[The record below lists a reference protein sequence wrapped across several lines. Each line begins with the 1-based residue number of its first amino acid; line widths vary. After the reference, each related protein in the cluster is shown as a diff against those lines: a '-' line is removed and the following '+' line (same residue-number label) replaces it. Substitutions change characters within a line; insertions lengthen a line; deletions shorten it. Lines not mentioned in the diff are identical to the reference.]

1 MSVQRNEARLSSY
14 QRSLLAFFDSYF
26 FRKKTMTTIL
36 KTNAMLF
43 ATLRRA
49 LSVAVVVSGA
59 LTATGCA
66 AATGPAF
73 QAVADAPAG
82 KGQVYLYSKSFFG
95 GGSYEVTLDKQPVGV
110 LSSASFMVF
119 TLTPG
124 SHAFTVMPRPIG
136 KNYEQTVNIVENQT
150 QFFEMELP
158 PLLLRNALNLG
169 YNITTRSADEAKV
182 DLKDLKA
189 VK

>member
-1 MSVQRNEARLSSY
+1 
-14 QRSLLAFFDSYF
+14 
-26 FRKKTMTTIL
+26 MTTLL
-36 KTNAMLF
+36 KTNTPFF

-49 LSVAVVVSGA
+49 LLVVATVSSA
-59 LTATGCA
+59 LVATGCA
-66 AATGPAF
+66 TASGPAF

-95 GGSYEVTLDKQPVGV
+95 GGSYEVTLDKQPAGV
-110 LSSASFMVF
+110 LASASFMVF

-124 SHAFTVMPRPIG
+124 AHVFTVMPRPIG
-136 KNYEQTVNIVENQT
+136 KSYEQAVTIVENQT

-158 PLLLRNALNLG
+158 PLLMRNVLNLG
-169 YNITTRSADEAKV
+169 YNITARTADEAKV
-182 DLKDLKA
+182 DLKELKA